1 MGHGPASPTGQTTG
15 QTAVTRDDFR
25 IRKSA
30 AGYRVWQYE
39 GGRWHGMCDVWP
51 TRADAAAW
59 IAAALAPV

>member
-1 MGHGPASPTGQTTG
+1 M
-15 QTAVTRDDFR
+15 TRDDFR